1 MLRWEKDQLP
11 LDVWGLDMNWRNVTR
26 GQDGPT
32 GAIGNPERS
41 YNHPNTTLF
50 PNFTQFF
57 GFLKSKGL
65 RYVQAGRREGGGVV
79 IVLVSLVLGG
89 KACTLYCL

>member
-65 RYVQAGRREGGGVV
+65 RYVQAGRREGGGSGS
-79 IVLVSLVLGG
+79 SLSL
-89 KACTLYCL
+89 

>member
-65 RYVQAGRREGGGVV
+65 RYVQAQGDRDRPC
-79 IVLVSLVLGG
+79 LFDFGG
-89 KACTLYCL
+89 KGVYPLLP